1 MIKYRFLQK
10 FLVIWILGWLYIGSQ
25 QIPIT
30 IDHMRA
36 ESKND
41 SWPPEG
47 YVIIENAGNKIM
59 VEEENLTKNS
69 PKNIDSLK
77 CDEEFFNTVEAVIK
91 DDILLLSLLEDH
103 NLYGIKKLK
112 LKLLPSNS
120 HEISGDIGFKMHNI
134 RSYNLDSELLLSS
147 TLKIDRSQ
155 IILNLDKEIKI
166 MEKNF
171 FLNLIKRRKKN
182 EPIAYIIGY
191 KEFWKEKFKVNNNV
205 LIPRPETEILVE
217 QVINELNI
225 NSKKRI
231 LDIGTGSGCIILS
244 ILKERKK
251 CMGVGID
258 ISKNAIKL
266 AKYNAKIQHIK
277 NRIKFFNTDIDNFYS
292 NKYDLIISN
301 PPYIDLNKINDL
313 DKDIKNHEPKIALD
327 GGIDGYEKI
336 RLVIKKSSNLIK
348 RKGKLFLE
356 VGFDQARETLRIL
369 NIYGFYN
376 NKIVKDLS
384 KKNRCIISTKI

>member
-1 MIKYRFLQK
+1 MKYQEILNYASKMLKINNIK
-10 FLVIWILGWLYIGSQ
+10 
-25 QIPIT
+25 
-30 IDHMRA
+30 
-36 ESKND
+36 
-41 SWPPEG
+41 
-47 YVIIENAGNKIM
+47 
-59 VEEENLTKNS
+59 
-69 PKNIDSLK
+69 
-77 CDEEFFNTVEAVIK
+77 
-91 DDILLLSLLEDH
+91 
-103 NLYGIKKLK
+103 
-112 LKLLPSNS
+112 
-120 HEISGDIGFKMHNI
+120 
-134 RSYNLDSELLLSS
+134 SYNLDSELLLSS

-155 IILNLDKEIKI
+155 ILLNLNKEIKI
-166 MEKNF
+166 REIKF
-171 FLNLIKRRKKN
+171 YLNLIKRRKKS

-191 KEFWKEKFKVNNNV
+191 KEFWKENFKVNNNV

-251 CMGVGID
+251 CIGVGID

-292 NKYDLIISN
+292 NNYDLIISN
-301 PPYIDLNKINDL
+301 PPYIDLKKINDL

-348 RKGKLFLE
+348 KKGKLFLE

-369 NIYGFYN
+369 NVYGFYN

>member
-1 MIKYRFLQK
+1 MKYQE
-10 FLVIWILGWLYIGSQ
+10 ILNYGSR
-25 QIPIT
+25 I
-30 IDHMRA
+30 
-36 ESKND
+36 
-41 SWPPEG
+41 
-47 YVIIENAGNKIM
+47 
-59 VEEENLTKNS
+59 
-69 PKNIDSLK
+69 
-77 CDEEFFNTVEAVIK
+77 
-91 DDILLLSLLEDH
+91 
-103 NLYGIKKLK
+103 LK
-112 LKLLPSNS
+112 LN
-120 HEISGDIGFKMHNI
+120 NI
-134 RSYNLDSELLLSS
+134 KSYNLDSELLLSS
-147 TLKIDRSQ
+147 TLKIDRSN
-155 IILNLDKEIKI
+155 ILLNLDKEIKI
-166 MEKNF
+166 REKSF
-171 FLNLIKRRKKN
+171 FLNLIKRRKKS

-191 KEFWKEKFKVNNNV
+191 KEFWKEKFKVNRNV

-217 QVINELNI
+217 QVINELNV

-251 CMGVGID
+251 CIGVGID

-292 NKYDLIISN
+292 NNYDLIISN
-301 PPYIDLNKINDL
+301 PPYIDLNKIKDL
-313 DKDIKNHEPKIALD
+313 DKDIKNHEPMIALE

-348 RKGKLFLE
+348 KKGKLFLE
-356 VGFDQARETLRIL
+356 IGFDQARETLRIL